1 MRAKS
6 GIWALGDQAAVSA
19 GNFLLIAFGAWM
31 LELPE
36 QTKLVYAYTVYIA
49 TVLINAAAIFSPA
62 PLLRYEVAD
71 GGMYRRL
78 LWRMQIGVALAMAVF
93 FLTFFLVA
101 GARFGWI
108 PSGSEMFWVLAFLL
122 LQQLADF
129 NRRADY
135 VFDEVRLAALLS
147 GVMFVLRVGLLL
159 ALLPDTS
166 EVFLVVLAVSALPGV
181 VWAMV
186 RGRGV
191 PDTVHEPGLM
201 RRHLHLARWNV
212 LNAPLQWMG
221 LHLPILLSG
230 MFAGTSA
237 AAILASVRSV
247 STAANVFLELMETYV
262 PARMAAHA
270 QGDGERAIQTV
281 AVDLYVMG
289 GIIWCVAAAAI
300 FLFGESLLALLL
312 GGTYAP
318 YWPVLLLLWVGNGLY
333 FIGRVY
339 GVGQRMM
346 RRTSVELIGSVGGLF
361 ALIAALPLMSVYG
374 VTGAASVVVL
384 VQVGCVMTQLSYVRR
399 FAGAAYGA

>member
-49 TVLINAAAIFSPA
+49 TVLFNAAAIFSPA
-62 PLLRYEVAD
+62 PLLRYEVTDAA
-71 GGMYRRL
+71 MYRRV
-78 LWRMQIGVALAMAVF
+78 LWRLQTGAALAMVVL
-93 FLTFFLVA
+93 FLLSFLIA
-101 GARFGWI
+101 GPRLGWV
-108 PSGSEMFWVLAFLL
+108 PSGSEVFWVFAFLM

-135 VFDEVRLAALLS
+135 VFGEVRLAASLS
-147 GVMFVLRVGLLL
+147 ALMLVLRVGMLLVL
-159 ALLPDTS
+159 TPGTS
-166 EVFLVVLAVSALPGV
+166 EVFFVVLAVSALPGA
-181 VWAMV
+181 VWALT
-186 RGRGV
+186 RGRGESG
-191 PDTVHEPGLM
+191 TVHEPGLV
-201 RRHLHLARWNV
+201 RRHLRLARWNV

-230 MFAGTSA
+230 MLAGTGA

-270 QGDGERAIQTV
+270 RRDGQRAIR
-281 AVDLYVMG
+281 AAAFNLYVMG

-312 GGTYAP
+312 GRTYAP
-318 YWPVLLLLWVGNGLY
+318 YWPILLLLWAGNGLY

-339 GVGQRMM
+339 GVGQRVM
-346 RRTSVELIGSVGGLF
+346 RRTSVELIGSIGGLF
-361 ALIAALPLMSVYG
+361 ALIATLPLMSLYG
-374 VTGAASVVVL
+374 VTGAAFVVVV
-384 VQVGCVMTQLSYVRR
+384 VQVGCVMAQLTYARR
-399 FAGAAYGA
+399 FAGSDGA